1 MDKNTLLRDIRAG
14 HASIATALA
23 ALDDEALLDPAP
35 GMEGWTRKDVVAHI
49 EWWHEHTSNVIEGI
63 RTGVDPY
70 PGDDESWDTDAWNAR
85 ILAENRER
93 TAADVRAG
101 EAASFTRLVGLV
113 EGVTEDELFRE
124 DPQPWLDGTLAQ
136 TVISDSSS
144 TTRSTSRTS
153 ADAGRRALGRRR
165 PDRCESPSAHRS
177 SRGTPLTA
185 DARPGDARPP
195 PCPWRGSTVGP
206 KERRDPLSGAPSARR
221 QLQVR

>member
-1 MDKNTLLRDIRAG
+1 MDKDALLRDIRAG
-14 HASIATALA
+14 HAAIVNAISALG
-23 ALDDEALLDPAP
+23 DEALLDPAP

-93 TAADVRAG
+93 TAADVRTG

-113 EGVTEDELFRE
+113 EGVTEDELFRD

-136 TVISDSSS
+136 TVISDSVEHY
-144 TTRSTSRTS
+144 TEHI
-153 ADAGRRALGRRR
+153 
-165 PDRCESPSAHRS
+165 PH
-177 SRGTPLTA
+177 LT
-185 DARPGDARPP
+185 
-195 PCPWRGSTVGP
+195 
-206 KERRDPLSGAPSARR
+206 
-221 QLQVR
+221 